1 MRLHPDDAP
10 DHRNLIGGCMATR
23 KLSLPLF
30 SAKTLVSQPGRSTRY
45 LHFIDSVRQDMNQYS
60 LVCESQPLLSFGSDG
75 LPARCP
81 ACGAQIRSKENAN
94 SADGLGVTS

>member
-1 MRLHPDDAP
+1 
-10 DHRNLIGGCMATR
+10 MALR

-30 SAKTLVSQPGRSTRY
+30 SAKTLVSHPGCSTRY
-45 LHFIDSVRQDMNQYS
+45 LHFIGSVRQGRNQYS

-75 LPARCP
+75 LAVRCP

-94 SADGLGVTS
+94 ADQ

>member
-1 MRLHPDDAP
+1 
-10 DHRNLIGGCMATR
+10 MATR

-45 LHFIDSVRQDMNQYS
+45 LHFIDCVRQGRNQYS

-75 LPARCP
+75 LPVRCP
-81 ACGAQIRSKENAN
+81 ACGAQIRSKENAI
-94 SADGLGVTS
+94 SADDLHVSS

>member
-1 MRLHPDDAP
+1 
-10 DHRNLIGGCMATR
+10 MATR

-30 SAKTLVSQPGRSTRY
+30 SAKTLVSQLGRSTRY
-45 LHFIDSVRQDMNQYS
+45 LHFIDSVRQDRNQYS
-60 LVCESQPLLSFGSDG
+60 LVCESQPLLSFGSNG

-94 SADGLGVTS
+94 SADVRE

>member
-1 MRLHPDDAP
+1 
-10 DHRNLIGGCMATR
+10 MAVR

-45 LHFIDSVRQDMNQYS
+45 LHFIDRVRQDRNQYS

-75 LPARCP
+75 LPVRCP
-81 ACGAQIRSKENAN
+81 ACGAQIRSTENAN

>member
-1 MRLHPDDAP
+1 
-10 DHRNLIGGCMATR
+10 MATR

-30 SAKTLVSQPGRSTRY
+30 SAKTLVSQPGRSNPY
-45 LHFIDSVRQDMNQYS
+45 LHFIDCVRQDRNRYS
-60 LVCESQPLLSFGSDG
+60 LVCESQPLLTFGSDG

-94 SADGLGVTS
+94 SADGLGVSS

>member
-1 MRLHPDDAP
+1 
-10 DHRNLIGGCMATR
+10 MAVR

-45 LHFIDSVRQDMNQYS
+45 LHFIDCVRQDRNRYS

-81 ACGAQIRSKENAN
+81 ICGAQIHFKENAN
-94 SADGLGVTS
+94 ANHQG